1 MYNEPT
7 GGWIMA
13 LLATLLAIWTYRVSK
28 RIEIDH
34 EKAFE
39 NIEFLGQKYWC
50 LHQEEP
56 HFMLRLKTLI
66 EKIKQGSFGIVYE
79 KKEPQVVLLP
89 IDEFDRLKAIEE
101 YLEDQEI
108 AKIIEECLHT
118 RDKNE
123 PHPLEKFETLRAKYA
138 SKQNEH
144 E

>member
-79 KKEPQVVLLP
+79 KKSLKWFFYLSMSLTGSK
-89 IDEFDRLKAIEE
+89 RLKSI
-101 YLEDQEI
+101 
-108 AKIIEECLHT
+108 
-118 RDKNE
+118 
-123 PHPLEKFETLRAKYA
+123 
-138 SKQNEH
+138 
-144 E
+144 